1 MTHLLRKTLLATAIF
16 VLPLVSS
23 LAHAT
28 GTKEEAKAMA
38 EAAAKYVEEN
48 GMEAAAKA
56 FNATTVLPQFKK
68 DDLYVF
74 VYDLNGVCLAH
85 GSKESLVGKDRKD
98 VVDPQGKAY
107 IKDFLAIPAG
117 EAKWVDYYF
126 QNPETKAVEAKTSY
140 IIHTKKTG
148 VIVGVGAYK

>member
-1 MTHLLRKTLLATAIF
+1 MLSFIQKSLMAAAIIA
-16 VLPLVSS
+16 LPMVSS
-23 LAHAT
+23 QANAA
-28 GTKEEAKAMA
+28 GTKDEAKAMA
-38 EAAAKYVEEN
+38 EAAAKYVEDN
-48 GMEAAAKA
+48 GIEAGKKA
-56 FNATTVLPQFKK
+56 FNASTVLPQFKK

-74 VYDLNGVCLAH
+74 VYDTNGICIAH
-85 GSKESLVGKDRKD
+85 GTKESLIGKDRKD

-107 IKDFLAIPAG
+107 IKEFLAIPAG

-140 IIHTKKTG
+140 IVHTKKTN